1 LARGIDG
8 RLRRGKGFRARV
20 FCRNGKP
27 VKMKIEAHK
36 GENLMSTKR
45 HEGSLHGN
53 KKKKRVKGCVD
64 RVTGGI
70 VVVLIKDEE
79 DPDVYHEVYVPI
91 SKFKNRTPQEGDY
104 VSVEIEDNS

>member
-1 LARGIDG
+1 
-8 RLRRGKGFRARV
+8 
-20 FCRNGKP
+20 
-27 VKMKIEAHK
+27 
-36 GENLMSTKR
+36 MSTKR
-45 HEGSLHGN
+45 HEGSLHGS

-79 DPDVYHEVYVPI
+79 EPDVYHEIYVPI

-104 VSVEIEDNS
+104 VSVEIEENS